1 MEKQSNILE
10 KPMPRVKEQG
20 IFRMTDI
27 QRLGAECQC
36 FPTLET
42 FHLPGG
48 KTRIV
53 RRMRTFRIDGRNVV
67 EFAEYH
73 EGTERKRY
81 EKQIL
86 PLKAIYPEIK
96 RVTDASGKTIARR
109 LKPDQPL
116 RWVLPTT
123 GHHSES

>member
-1 MEKQSNILE
+1 
-10 KPMPRVKEQG
+10 
-20 IFRMTDI
+20 MTDI

-36 FPTLET
+36 FPTFET

-53 RRMRTFRIDGRNVV
+53 RRLRRFRVEGRDVV
-67 EFAEYH
+67 EFEEYQ
-73 EGTERKRY
+73 EGKERKIY
-81 EKQIL
+81 EKQTL

-109 LKPDQPL
+109 LKPEQPL
-116 RWVLPTT
+116 RWLLPT
-123 GHHSES
+123 GRQGEH

>member
-1 MEKQSNILE
+1 MS
-10 KPMPRVKEQG
+10 RVKEQG

-67 EFAEYH
+67 EFEEYH
-73 EGTERKRY
+73 EGLERKRY
-81 EKQIL
+81 EKQTL

-109 LKPDQPL
+109 LKSDRPL
-116 RWVLPTT
+116 RWVLPAGRQNET
-123 GHHSES
+123 